1 MLTLNKYE
9 GKHLETLKNKI
20 SDIYK
25 IDFEDLYYS
34 IKEETVGLFKNKNYI
49 IEVISKEEIKKYI
62 NEYINNI
69 AKYMSI
75 SIKTDINFNE
85 NSIIVNLY
93 SNNNNIIIGASGK
106 NLEALKNVIS
116 QSIRELNKLNLRLE
130 IDVNNYKERKLKIF
144 KKEIED
150 ICNSVINTKVEVKLD
165 PMNSYKRRIVHSI
178 VSNYKSLTSFSV
190 LDEPNRYTIIKFKD

>member
-34 IKEETVGLFKNKNYI
+34 IKEEKVGLFKNKNYI

>member
-34 IKEETVGLFKNKNYI
+34 IKEEKVGLFKNKNYI

-190 LDEPNRYTIIKFKD
+190 LDEPDRYTIIKFKD

>member
-190 LDEPNRYTIIKFKD
+190 LDEPDRYTIIKFKD

>member
-9 GKHLETLKNKI
+9 GKNLEILKNKI

-34 IKEETVGLFKNKNYI
+34 IKEEKVGLFKNKNYI

>member
-9 GKHLETLKNKI
+9 GKNLEILKNKI

-34 IKEETVGLFKNKNYI
+34 IKEEKVGLFKNKNYI

-116 QSIRELNKLNLRLE
+116 QSIRDLNKLNLRLE

>member
-190 LDEPNRYTIIKFKD
+190 LDEPNRYTIIKFKN

>member
-9 GKHLETLKNKI
+9 GKNLEILKNKI

-34 IKEETVGLFKNKNYI
+34 IKEEKAGLFKNKNYI

-69 AKYMSI
+69 SKYMSI
-75 SIKTDINFNE
+75 SIKPDINFNE

-116 QSIRELNKLNLRLE
+116 QSIRELNKLNLRLD

>member
-34 IKEETVGLFKNKNYI
+34 IKEEKVGLFKNKNYI

-62 NEYINNI
+62 DEYINNI

>member
-34 IKEETVGLFKNKNYI
+34 IKEEKVGLFKNKNYI
-49 IEVISKEEIKKYI
+49 IEVISKEEIKKDI

>member
-25 IDFEDLYYS
+25 IDFEELYYS
-34 IKEETVGLFKNKNYI
+34 IKEEKVGLFKNKNYV

-85 NSIIVNLY
+85 NIIIVNLY

>member
-9 GKHLETLKNKI
+9 GKNLEILKNKI

-34 IKEETVGLFKNKNYI
+34 IKEEKVGLFKNKNYI

-69 AKYMSI
+69 SKYMSI
-75 SIKTDINFNE
+75 SIKPDINFNE

-116 QSIRELNKLNLRLE
+116 QSIRELNKLNLRLD

>member
-34 IKEETVGLFKNKNYI
+34 IKEEKVGLFKNKNYI
-49 IEVISKEEIKKYI
+49 IEVISKEKIKKYI
-62 NEYINNI
+62 DEYINNI

>member
-9 GKHLETLKNKI
+9 GKNLETLKNKI

-34 IKEETVGLFKNKNYI
+34 IKEEKVGLFKNKNYV

-62 NEYINNI
+62 DEYINNI
-69 AKYMSI
+69 SKYMSI
-75 SIKTDINFNE
+75 SIKTDIKFNE

-178 VSNYKSLTSFSV
+178 VSNYESLTSFSV

>member
-25 IDFEDLYYS
+25 IDFEELYYS
-34 IKEETVGLFKNKNYI
+34 IKEEKVGLFKNKNYV

>member
-34 IKEETVGLFKNKNYI
+34 IKEEKVGLFKNKNYI

-116 QSIRELNKLNLRLE
+116 QSIRELNKLNLRLD

>member
-25 IDFEDLYYS
+25 IDFEDLYY
-34 IKEETVGLFKNKNYI
+34 
-49 IEVISKEEIKKYI
+49 
-62 NEYINNI
+62 
-69 AKYMSI
+69 
-75 SIKTDINFNE
+75 
-85 NSIIVNLY
+85 
-93 SNNNNIIIGASGK
+93 
-106 NLEALKNVIS
+106 
-116 QSIRELNKLNLRLE
+116 SIRELNKLNLRLE